1 MDQVSDRPVWKEFER
16 VRGTLGKDAIPGV
29 ILSNGQTWVEQR
41 RFTLR
46 YGKLYFVLWRIKVNC
61 GKLKDFERLWNG
73 QDRDGGADIGRGGGP
88 MRQDREGRA

>member
-46 YGKLYFVLWRIKVNC
+46 YVKSLVIKKRN
-61 GKLKDFERLWNG
+61 
-73 QDRDGGADIGRGGGP
+73 
-88 MRQDREGRA
+88 